1 MVPKCLDN
9 CRILDKCMI
18 IWLELGGSLWKKL
31 LTMWK
36 TLLKKL
42 EKRVFR

>member
-9 CRILDKCMI
+9 CRILDKCKI

-42 EKRVFR
+42 EKRVLR